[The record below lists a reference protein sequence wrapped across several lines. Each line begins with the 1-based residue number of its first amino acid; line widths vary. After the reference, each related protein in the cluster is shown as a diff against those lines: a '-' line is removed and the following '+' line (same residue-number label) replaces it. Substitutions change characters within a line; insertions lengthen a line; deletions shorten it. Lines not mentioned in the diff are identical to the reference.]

1 MWIRSQD
8 GKTLAYCTR
17 LFVHGPYIQNLP
29 ATGIED
35 DYDIM
40 GKYESEKRAI
50 EVLDNIQSQLR
61 SAVEVIRGVS
71 SDNYKQHYVYQM
83 PEELIS

>member
-8 GKTLAYCTR
+8 KKTLAYCTR
-17 LFVHGPYIQNLP
+17 LAVVGRTIQNLP
-29 ATGIED
+29 PTGIDD
-35 DYDIM
+35 DYDVM
-40 GKYESEKRAI
+40 GVYESSERAV

-71 SDNYKQHYVYQM
+71 SDNYKQYFIYQM
-83 PEELIS
+83 PEK

>member
-8 GKTLAYCTR
+8 KRTLVKVNR
-17 LFVHGPYIQNLP
+17 LWIAKAGVIYNLP
-29 ATGIED
+29 PTGIEED
-35 DYDIM
+35 SDLL
-40 GKYESEKRAI
+40 GEYESFERAV

-71 SDNYKQHYVYQM
+71 SDTYKQYFIYQM
-83 PEELIS
+83 PEE

>member
-8 GKTLAYCTR
+8 KKTLAYCTR
-17 LFVHGPYIQNLP
+17 LVVVGRTIQNLP
-29 ATGIED
+29 PTGIDD
-35 DYDIM
+35 DYDVM
-40 GKYESEKRAI
+40 GVYESPERAV

-71 SDNYKQHYVYQM
+71 SDNYKQHFIYQM
-83 PEELIS
+83 PEE

>member
-8 GKTLAYCTR
+8 KKTLAYCTR
-17 LFVHGPYIQNLP
+17 LFVHGPYVQNLP

-40 GKYESEKRAI
+40 GKYESEKRAK
-50 EVLDNIQSQLR
+50 EVLDEIEKQLLKCT
-61 SAVEVIRGVS
+61 ELQEQIN
-71 SDNYKQHYVYQM
+71 DHQEIKKYLIFQM
-83 PEELIS
+83 PEE

>member
-8 GKTLAYCTR
+8 KKTLAYCTR
-17 LFVHGPYIQNLP
+17 LAVVGKTIQNLP
-29 ATGIED
+29 PTGIDD
-35 DYDIM
+35 DYDVM
-40 GKYESEKRAI
+40 GVYESSERAV

-71 SDNYKQHYVYQM
+71 SDNYKQHFIYQM
-83 PEELIS
+83 PEK

>member
-8 GKTLAYCTR
+8 KKTLVYCTR
-17 LFVHGPYIQNLP
+17 LAVVGRTIQNLP

-35 DYDIM
+35 DYDVM
-40 GKYESEKRAI
+40 GKYESEERAI

-61 SAVEVIRGVS
+61 STVEVVREVE
-71 SDNYKQHYVYQM
+71 SDKYKQCFVFQM
-83 PEELIS
+83 PEE

>member
-8 GKTLAYCTR
+8 KKTLAYCTR
-17 LFVHGPYIQNLP
+17 LVVVGKTIQNLP
-29 ATGIED
+29 PTGIDD
-35 DYDIM
+35 DYDVM
-40 GKYESEKRAI
+40 GVYESSERAV

-71 SDNYKQHYVYQM
+71 SDNYKQHFIYQM
-83 PEELIS
+83 PEE

>member
-8 GKTLAYCTR
+8 KKTLAYCTR

-40 GKYESEKRAI
+40 GKYESEERAM
-50 EVLDNIQSQLR
+50 EVLDEIENQLFKHTKLHEK
-61 SAVEVIRGVS
+61 ANDYHKITKHIVF
-71 SDNYKQHYVYQM
+71 QM
-83 PEELIS
+83 PEE

>member
-8 GKTLAYCTR
+8 RKTLAKVTR
-17 LFVHGPYIQNLP
+17 LAVVGRTIQNLP

-40 GKYESEKRAI
+40 GKYESEERAV

-61 SAVEVIRGVS
+61 SAVEVVRGVS
-71 SDNYKQHYVYQM
+71 SDNYKQHYVFQM
-83 PEELIS
+83 PEE

>member
-8 GKTLAYCTR
+8 KKTLAYCTR
-17 LFVHGPYIQNLP
+17 LFVHGPYVQNLP

-40 GKYESEKRAI
+40 GKYESEKRAK
-50 EVLDNIQSQLR
+50 EVLDEIEKQLLKCT
-61 SAVEVIRGVS
+61 ELQEQIN
-71 SDNYKQHYVYQM
+71 DHQEIKKYLIFQM
-83 PEELIS
+83 PKE

>member
-8 GKTLAYCTR
+8 KKTLAYCTR
-17 LFVHGPYIQNLP
+17 LFVYGPYIQNLP

-40 GKYESEKRAI
+40 GKYESEKRAK
-50 EVLDNIQSQLR
+50 EVLDEIEKQLLKC
-61 SAVEVIRGVS
+61 AELQEQIN
-71 SDNYKQHYVYQM
+71 DHQEIKKYLIFQM
-83 PEELIS
+83 PEE

>member
-8 GKTLAYCTR
+8 KKTLVYCTR
-17 LFVHGPYIQNLP
+17 LAVVGRTIQNLP

-35 DYDIM
+35 DYDVM
-40 GKYESEKRAI
+40 GKYESEERAV

-61 SAVEVIRGVS
+61 STVEVIRGVS
-71 SDNYKQHYVYQM
+71 SDNYKQHFIYQM
-83 PEELIS
+83 PKE